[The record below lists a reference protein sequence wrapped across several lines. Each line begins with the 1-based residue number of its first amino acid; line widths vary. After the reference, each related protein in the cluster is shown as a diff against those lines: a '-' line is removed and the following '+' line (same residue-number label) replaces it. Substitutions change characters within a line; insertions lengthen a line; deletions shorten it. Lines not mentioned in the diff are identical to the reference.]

1 MLTGPPGRGPRPAQP
16 PGVLDRHHDAHRR
29 GDVPHDDRVD
39 RAREATLSER
49 TRAGMEGAREEG
61 ELLGGRAGN
70 RWPPTRGY
78 RRAATW
84 CSPARSTRV
93 EGPRRLCV
101 RLATVVAALEPDR

>member
-1 MLTGPPGRGPRPAQP
+1 MSRGKPAEGIARKPAGRRGGRAARMLTGPPGRGPRPAQP
-16 PGVLDRHHDAHRR
+16 PGVLDRHHDAYRR

-70 RWPPTRGY
+70 RWPPTR
-78 RRAATW
+78 
-84 CSPARSTRV
+84 
-93 EGPRRLCV
+93 
-101 RLATVVAALEPDR
+101 